1 MPLVSKCGSC
11 FVPFDVEDLDE
22 NNDCA
27 ACRIINADDKFTDD
41 DLSYLDQYDELD
53 DPADCPETDD
63 DADFEDMML
72 DDFIVFH
79 DTDWT

>member
-1 MPLVSKCGSC
+1 MQVFK
-11 FVPFDVEDLDE
+11 LDE
-22 NNDCA
+22 LDSNNDCA

-63 DADFEDMML
+63 FL
-72 DDFIVFH
+72 DDDMALDDYINFPN
-79 DTDWT
+79 DWK